1 MNWRGFGTGH
11 GLMKVL
17 SWHLPEGTEDNHR
30 KHKKGNDLVEI
41 KRRHNLMA
49 FKRNLLVGPDA

>member
-11 GLMKVL
+11 DLMKVF
-17 SWHLPEGTEDNHR
+17 SWHLPGGNEDNHR

-41 KRRHNLMA
+41 QCRHNLIY
-49 FKRNLLVGPDA
+49 GI